1 MADTESSLI
10 AKFELI
16 DNMSSK
22 MDNIA
27 SRGDSLCDS
36 LEQAGDLA
44 DQAFTSMEESSSE
57 AGKAMEDVTSHAESL
72 TSAFSQASSS
82 SANLSDAASQAGSAM
97 QNAAD
102 STDYWTDAAG
112 NYDKSALEAVYT
124 TQELVDMGFKTADAL
139 QEEAENLKVDQE
151 AFDHLNGAIDS
162 ATQIQDQLSDS
173 IQSASEIM
181 DKANETEGISAD
193 RKNELAEAMQ
203 KAAEASDQLAEAQ
216 KEADAA
222 QENYNNVAA
231 SGSNN
236 MDDLEEAASRAE
248 AAAEDL
254 AAANEKASE
263 ATENLGK
270 ASEDTSKDLDE
281 MSKQSDDAGDSM
293 DDAGAT
299 GVQAFSDLSSAL
311 TSLGISATIKKMSDA
326 AYDLATSYSDASKII
341 VNATGA
347 TGDSLASL
355 NSSALQAFAQNDDD
369 LNSTAATVGELNT
382 RLGLTGDK
390 LTQTTQDFMDFAD
403 VTNSY
408 GVTSVQNVTKIMN
421 RFNMS
426 ADDMSS
432 LMDDLVYAG
441 QISGAS
447 VDQLSQSLIQGAS
460 AFQSVGMHAE
470 QAINFLSQMELYG
483 LSSTQ
488 AITALNK
495 ATVNF
500 SNDGIDAS
508 QGLQDVIKKIATMK
522 DQTEATQLAADTFG
536 TRVGVTMANAI
547 RNGAISVDTLT
558 GTMDQAQGSLE
569 KTAEA
574 GESLTEKWEKASN
587 SVKSAF
593 IQNVQSPIYTVSA
606 SLASLVSKL
615 GDFLAEHPKLTKA
628 IAAVGTGLGVAG
640 AALAGVVTV
649 VNVAIPALTAF
660 GTAATAAL
668 GPIGLLAV
676 GIAAVSAAVVTYQA
690 TSEDAENATEGLT
703 AASTQQYE
711 ELQSLQGEYENAVE
725 TYGQNSEEALRLKY
739 QVDDLTD
746 SYNSSKQTVEDFTFT
761 LENAVQTHED
771 MVSGYEQSTQS
782 IEDNQTEVY
791 ALVQKLADLES
802 QGSKSNATMEAEKS
816 VLDEIN
822 NLIPGLNMNFDDLQ
836 KSGSAALDTIKKA
849 AKAQAEQDLQTEKWQ
864 EYVGYIKDSAD
875 QQDNLTTALK
885 NYSDAEQDV
894 AQQQE
899 GLQDA
904 LEQGDIFQIAAAK
917 RRVKEA
923 EDQAETYKDA
933 ADQYQSMLDQDNDA
947 IAKIEAQYGAI
958 QQSTDDTT
966 ESTISYQEAAA
977 QAYESVADDISN
989 LAQEYQDAYDTTSA
1003 ALNGV
1008 FGLFDTFSAKDD
1020 DFANSTV
1027 SNAQKALDSQ
1037 LQYWNQYSS
1046 NLQKIRDT
1054 TAEDLGVT
1062 QQQYNALVTQLQ
1074 DGSEQSAGLA
1084 QSIVSNLKQGNTDAV
1099 AKLAETAGSVES
1111 KKDEISKYVADWQT
1125 DFNEKMDDLVEKM
1138 DSTIDEL
1145 DLSSDASA
1153 NAKKTIEAY
1162 ANSITSAGSGA
1173 VNAAQKIVDDVAK
1186 VFASSTNIKVTNSDG
1201 VVGKAVTT
1209 LKGNTETAPVEGNAT
1224 GTTRS
1229 ADVFV
1234 AGEEGPELV
1243 VGKKDS
1249 TVFPESET
1257 EKIIDAVSR
1266 FGAVTSGDVD
1276 AQDVTT
1282 SDSTATSVTSPN
1294 VTISEGL
1301 TPYTVKKALRSLYG
1315 STSTSADRIISA
1327 VDSLG
1332 GLPAPVE
1339 LDSTPEI
1346 NIPEETLPQAN
1357 GSVQITSKALRK
1369 ILSKL
1374 GSTDTSTDEGNE
1386 LVLDQNGND
1395 LTYDNLDKIADKI
1408 TRNSGQ
1414 NMGIGDAGKIT
1425 STDIKNTYDK
1435 YMQDLRTAD
1444 AMGVQATDGDAIASY
1459 FYGPKGILTQTMQ
1472 QMYEY
1477 AQGSGITPQELFTEV
1492 ANTEANETTNSDAST
1507 YDIDTL
1513 SSTVEKYLQGSG
1525 QSDTAATSSTVT
1537 LPEEEATVTP
1547 DGETAYNATID
1558 SVPYTVADSEALLP
1572 ELTRNTEQITSGDNV
1587 IQMPQSQPQTDNTS
1601 EEGGTKTIRLE
1612 INGSGAISVP
1622 AGTDK
1627 DQILQIMQEN
1637 LKPTL
1642 MKLIDS
1648 EIYEE
1653 GTGTYDY

>member
-1 MADTESSLI
+1 MADIESSLI

-16 DNMSSK
+16 DNMSQK
-22 MDNIA
+22 MESI
-27 SRGDSLCDS
+27 STSGDRLCDA
-36 LEQAGDLA
+36 LESAGSLA
-44 DQAFTSMEESSSE
+44 DQAFNGMEEASTGAGRAIDNVASSSE
-57 AGKAMEDVTSHAESL
+57 SL
-72 TSAFSQASSS
+72 QEAFSKASASTE
-82 SANLSDAASQAGSAM
+82 NLTEAASNAGSAM
-97 QNAAD
+97 SGAAD
-102 STDYWTDAAG
+102 DADHWTDAAA
-112 NYDKSALEAVYT
+112 NYDKSALEAVYS
-124 TQELVDMGFKTADAL
+124 TQELVDMGLKTSDAL
-139 QEEAENLKVDQE
+139 QEEAANLKVDQE
-151 AFDHLNGAIDS
+151 AFDHLSSAIDS
-162 ATQIQDQLSDS
+162 ATGIQNQLSGALENATELMDQAN
-173 IQSASEIM
+173 QSDELGAQGKS
-181 DKANETEGISAD
+181 
-193 RKNELAEAMQ
+193 ELAEAME
-203 KAAEASDQLAEAQ
+203 KAT
-216 KEADAA
+216 DAA
-222 QENYNNVAA
+222 DRLQQAQEQAKDAQDNYNNVLD
-231 SGSNN
+231 SGSYS

-248 AAAEDL
+248 EAAENL
-254 AAANEKASE
+254 ASANEQASKATADLGEASE
-263 ATENLGK
+263 N
-270 ASEDTSKDLDE
+270 TSKGLDE
-281 MSKQSDDAGDSM
+281 IAQQSDDAGDSM

-299 GVQAFSDLSSAL
+299 GVKAFSDLSSAL
-311 TSLGISATIKKMSDA
+311 TSLGISATLKKMSDA

-347 TGDSLASL
+347 TGESLASL
-355 NSSALQAFAQNDDD
+355 NSSALEAFAENDDD

-390 LTQTTQDFMDFAD
+390 LTETTQRFMDFAD
-403 VTNSY
+403 VTNGY

-426 ADDMSS
+426 ADDMDR

-441 QISGAS
+441 QVSGAS
-447 VDQLSQSLIQGAS
+447 VDNLSQSLIQGAS
-460 AFQSVGMHAE
+460 AFQSVGMNAE

-508 QGLQDVIKKIATMK
+508 QGLQDVIEKIATMK
-522 DQTEATQLAADTFG
+522 DQTEATQLATDTFG
-536 TRVGVTMANAI
+536 SRVGVTMANAI

-558 GTMDQAQGSLE
+558 GTMDQAEDALSR
-569 KTAEA
+569 TADA

-587 SVKSAF
+587 SLKSAF
-593 IQNVQSPIYTVSA
+593 IQNVQSPISTVSA
-606 SLASLVSKL
+606 KLADLITKV
-615 GDFLAEHPKLTKA
+615 GDFLAEHPALTKA

-640 AALAGVVTV
+640 ASLAGVVTV

-676 GIAAVSAAVVTYQA
+676 GVGAVTAAIVTFQS
-690 TSEDAENATEGLT
+690 TSDESVDATEGLT
-703 AASTQQYE
+703 AASQKQYE
-711 ELQSLQGEYENAVE
+711 ALQDLEGQYENAVNS
-725 TYGQNSEEALRLKY
+725 YGENSTEALRLKY
-739 QVDDLTD
+739 QVDDLTE
-746 SYNSSKQTVEDFTFT
+746 SYNTSKQTVDEFNDQIDQS
-761 LENAVQTHED
+761 VQDYNDLAST
-771 MVSGYEQSTQS
+771 YEQNTQS

-849 AKAQAEQDLQTEKWQ
+849 AKAQAEQDLQTEKWK
-864 EYVGYIKDSAD
+864 EYVGYIEEAPSL
-875 QQDNLTTALK
+875 QDNLTKALE
-885 NYSDAEQDV
+885 NYSAAEEEV

-899 GLQDA
+899 GLQA
-904 LEQGDIFQIAAAK
+904 AYEQGDIFQIVAAK
-917 RRVKEA
+917 QRVKEA
-923 EDQAETYKDA
+923 EDEASAIQEKLGAVQDA
-933 ADQYQSMLDQDNDA
+933 YNQNQQA
-947 IAKIEAQYGAI
+947 IADIESEYGVM
-958 QQSTDDTT
+958 TDTQDQAT
-966 ESTISYQEAAA
+966 ESTITYQEAAA
-977 QAYESVADDISN
+977 QAYESVADDVQE
-989 LAQEYQDAYDTTSA
+989 LAQAYQDAYDTTSS
-1003 ALNGV
+1003 ALSGV
-1008 FGLFDTFSAKDD
+1008 FGLFDTFSTKDD
-1020 DFANSTV
+1020 DFTNATV

-1138 DSTIDEL
+1138 DNTIDDL
-1145 DLSSDASA
+1145 DLSSEASA
-1153 NAKKTIEAY
+1153 AAKSTINAY
-1162 ANSITSAGSGA
+1162 AEAITSGGSGA
-1173 VNAAQKIVDDVAK
+1173 VNAAQKIVDEVAK
-1186 VFASSTNIKVTNSDG
+1186 VFAGSQNISLTNSDG
-1201 VVGKAVTT
+1201 VVAKAESKLTGQTT
-1209 LKGNTETAPVEGNAT
+1209 IEGNAS
-1224 GTTRS
+1224 GTTHS

-1266 FGAVTSGDVD
+1266 FGAVTSGDVA

-1301 TPYTVKKALRSLYG
+1301 TPHTVKKALRSLYG
-1315 STSTSADRIISA
+1315 STSTSVDRIISA

-1332 GLPAPVE
+1332 DISSPVN
-1339 LDSTPEI
+1339 LDTTPEI
-1346 NIPEETLPQAN
+1346 TIPETVTPQT
-1357 GSVQITSKALRK
+1357 SDIDQITPKSLRK
-1369 ILSKL
+1369 ILNRYLAASSWSADQADS
-1374 GSTDTSTDEGNE
+1374 GD
-1386 LVLDQNGND
+1386 LVLDQDGNNI
-1395 LTYDNLDKIADKI
+1395 TNYGILDKIAEKI
-1408 TRNSGQ
+1408 TRSSGH
-1414 NMGIGDAGKIT
+1414 NMGIGDAGVVT
-1425 STDIKNTYDK
+1425 PQEIKETYDR
-1435 YMQDLRTAD
+1435 YMQDLQTAD
-1444 AMGVQATDGDAIASY
+1444 SMGVSASDAGKLSTY
-1459 FYGPKGILTQTMQ
+1459 FYGPSGILTTTMQ
-1472 QMYEY
+1472 KMYEY
-1477 AQGSGITPQELFTEV
+1477 AQGAGITPQELFTDV
-1492 ANTEANETTNSDAST
+1492 ANTEANETTSDAST

-1513 SSTVEKYLQGSG
+1513 SNTVEKYLQSADRPG
-1525 QSDTAATSSTVT
+1525 VV

-1547 DGETAYNATID
+1547 DGQTAYNATID

-1653 GTGTYDY
+1653 GSGTYDY